1 MSLITDVCGTED
13 LITDVSCCRRINWD
27 DFGTSGDNVVLHSA
41 LLEIVK
47 SSGQAVDFT
56 RKLTLFLSNM

>member
-1 MSLITDVCGTED
+1 MSSITDACGTEY
-13 LITDVSCCRRINWD
+13 LITDVSCSRRINWD
-27 DFGTSGDNVVLHSA
+27 DFGISGDNVVLHSA